1 MKKTAKLTSASLI
14 ERSDRVLMNT
24 YARFPVA
31 FVRGE
36 GARLWD
42 PEGKEYLDFFSGL
55 AVLNLGHCHPEIVS
69 AVRAQSGLL
78 FHTSNL
84 FYTEPP
90 VRLAEALVEHSFADK
105 VFFCNS
111 GAEAN
116 EGAVKLARIYARNR
130 RKDERVGVV
139 TMENSFHGRTLGM
152 ISATGQE
159 KVKVGFA
166 PLLEG
171 FQTARFNDLASVT
184 AAASGWAGA
193 VLLEPIQGEGGVFPA
208 TPEFITGVR
217 KLCDREGML
226 LIFDEVQVGI
236 GRTGELFAYQH
247 YGVEPDILT
256 LAKAVGGGLP
266 LGAVLATNAVASAFT
281 PGTHATTFGGNA
293 VATAAGEAVLNVILT
308 GKILEN
314 CRRQGKALR
323 SALEKFA
330 RKYAGIR
337 EIRGRGLIVGMELED
352 GEKGQR
358 LIRRALDS
366 GLILNLA
373 HGNVVR
379 FLPPLNLTTAELARG
394 LKILEKLLAEILG
407 ARDPRGK

>member
-1 MKKTAKLTSASLI
+1 MKKTKKLTSAGLI

-24 YARFPVA
+24 YGRFPVA

-55 AVLNLGHCHPEIVS
+55 AVGNLGHCHPAVVS

-90 VRLAEALVEHSFADK
+90 VRLAELLVEHSFADK

-171 FQTARFNDLASVT
+171 FRLARFNDLASVVS
-184 AAASGWAGA
+184 AAEGWAGA
-193 VLLEPIQGEGGVFPA
+193 VMLEPIQGEGGVCPA
-208 TPEFITGVR
+208 TPEFIEGVR
-217 KLCDREGML
+217 KFCDREGLL

-247 YGVEPDILT
+247 YGIEPDILT

-266 LGAVLATNAVASAFT
+266 LGAVLATNEVAAAFT

-293 VATAAGEAVLNVILT
+293 VVTSAGEAVINTILSE
-308 GKILEN
+308 KILEN
-314 CRRQGKALR
+314 CRRQGKNLR

-330 RKYAGIR
+330 KKYPGIR
-337 EIRGRGLIVGMELED
+337 EIRGRGLILGMELAD
-352 GEKGQR
+352 GEKGQQ
-358 LIRRALDS
+358 IVRRALS
-366 GLILNLA
+366 AGLILNLT
-373 HGNVVR
+373 HGNVIR
-379 FLPPLNLTTAELARG
+379 FLPPLNITSAEVSRG
-394 LKILEKLLAEILG
+394 LKLLEKCLAEVYG
-407 ARDPRGK
+407 NQK